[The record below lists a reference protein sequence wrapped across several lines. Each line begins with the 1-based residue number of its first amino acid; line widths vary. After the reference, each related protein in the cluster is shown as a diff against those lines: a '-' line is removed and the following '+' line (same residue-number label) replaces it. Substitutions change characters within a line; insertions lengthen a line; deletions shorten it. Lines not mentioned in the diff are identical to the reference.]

1 MSTVVCF
8 DFFIIEKSLLRK
20 RDVIKIG
27 SFLCVSLCSPYAR
40 DNYWLKVCLS
50 VSLLFFFSLIILV
63 YQYPSNQ
70 ALLQQKAT
78 PQDNPQL
85 SVIRKFDEIY
95 QQQHRYQTE
104 QAFVHYKQQN
114 HSFRITNTYARENF
128 LRSQETN
135 SFRIPQGDCHE
146 SHDEIDTSHIF
157 LFLII
162 SCLSFVIAVA
172 FVVFVDDGW
181 REVEIFHSLR
191 LFFEI
196 IHHFSCLLKPSS

>member
-1 MSTVVCF
+1 
-8 DFFIIEKSLLRK
+8 
-20 RDVIKIG
+20 
-27 SFLCVSLCSPYAR
+27 
-40 DNYWLKVCLS
+40 
-50 VSLLFFFSLIILV
+50 VSLLFFISLIILV

-135 SFRIPQGDCHE
+135 SFRIPQGDWHE
-146 SHDEIDTSHIF
+146 SHFFNDEIDTSHTHSLSTSYHF
-157 LFLII
+157 LF
-162 SCLSFVIAVA
+162 
-172 FVVFVDDGW
+172 VF
-181 REVEIFHSLR
+181 RYRCCF
-191 LFFEI
+191 
-196 IHHFSCLLKPSS
+196 C